1 MYRSITFSIAILLL
15 LTFTVSATDI
25 GQSQQFAVNSINIG
39 AVTGSSSGSVASF
52 NTAPIN
58 TVQMLL
64 EDNAGTT
71 FMQVSSTSLSQAAVT
86 VGLFGDYGYEQNAVA
101 AGTQTQTSLPGYF
114 ALGTQTQSL
123 GAVFSQNTIN
133 NGAYGATIGTQNF
146 IGSGGQVIASPYG
159 VNVNFVA
166 VGVDS
171 TAGIL
176 VNRSLT
182 INRTGL

>member
-1 MYRSITFSIAILLL
+1 MYRSVTFSIAILLL
-15 LTFTVSATDI
+15 LTFTTSANDI

-39 AVTGSSSGSVASF
+39 TVTGKSTGSVASF
-52 NTAPIN
+52 NTAPVNI
-58 TVQMLL
+58 VQTLL
-64 EDNAGTT
+64 EDGAGTT
-71 FMQVSSTSLSQAAVT
+71 FMQVSSSSLSQAAVT
-86 VGLFGDYGYEQNAVA
+86 VGLFGDYGFEQNAAV
-101 AGTQTQTSLPGYF
+101 AGTQNQSSLPGYF
-114 ALGTQTQSL
+114 SLGTQNQNL

-171 TAGIL
+171 TAGVL

-182 INRTGL
+182 INRAGL

>member
-1 MYRSITFSIAILLL
+1 MYRSVTFSIAILLL
-15 LTFTVSATDI
+15 LTFTASAIDI
-25 GQSQQFAVNSINIG
+25 GQSQQFTVNSVNIG
-39 AVTGSSSGSVASF
+39 AVTSDSAGSVASF
-52 NTAPIN
+52 NAAPIN
-58 TVQMLL
+58 TTQTLL
-64 EDNAGTT
+64 EDGTGTT
-71 FMQVSSTSLSQAAVT
+71 YMQVSSSSLSQAAVT
-86 VGLFGDYGYEQNAVA
+86 VGMFGDYGFEQNAVA

-114 ALGTQTQSL
+114 SLGTQTQSL

-146 IGSGGQVIASPYG
+146 IGSGGQVITSPYG

-171 TAGIL
+171 IAGVI